1 MPSNLIKEYNIEDST
16 LAQFGTAGPRIQTV
30 QITDSSYN
38 VLDDT
43 AANTGSTGV
52 GTYIVI
58 TGSGFDTSS
67 IVIVGNTN
75 TTLTYTQANS
85 TTYVSSTQL
94 RALIPPRP
102 TGFYNLYVQNGDGAT
117 AVRINGIQYS
127 DFPVWPNFGSL
138 ILRPKLLNYPFN
150 YNFSS
155 SPLSNT
161 LIYSVANGST
171 IPANTTLL
179 ANGYYYGIPNTAG
192 SATNM
197 YIDVK
202 DQENQNTVQYF
213 IDDVGAGDS
222 EYYRTTMH
230 LVGPETPKFSSDL
243 SPSNHS
249 FKPFG
254 DTRPAAF
261 HPFGDNWSYFFD
273 GTGDYMTVP
282 DSDFLNFLNLDFSVE
297 CWFLSSAA
305 PATCDLLT
313 KRASNVTIA
322 GFRLG
327 FGGTAAPIF
336 QATVDGTAYGVNI
349 TSSINIVLGQ
359 WNHIACTR
367 VGNTWTIYVNGVV
380 GGTAILAGTIPR
392 NTATFGIGVSG
403 TTNVVSSSFISDV
416 RVQLRAS
423 AYGAAFTPPTSKL
436 QKNSDTVL
444 LTLQDNYLIDRSD
457 RNFPITRLN
466 DVAARPYSPFGDNT
480 SYNNTARLGSTF
492 FDQAGD
498 YILADPGN
506 SNDFQFLTGDF
517 TVECWVYYTGDYG
530 QGSFYYDSNALGDAT
545 GTGTLRIGQNTTTGA
560 LTVSTNTG
568 TTLITGGQ
576 MPRNTWNHLLVSRNN
591 NNLRLFLNGLQTGP
605 TSTAVVSFITRPN
618 RPVIGGTG
626 QGFGS
631 LMNGYLHGL
640 RVIKGTALWTA
651 NTPRPTA
658 PADIIAN
665 TVLLTMQ
672 TYDGENNKRL
682 VDVSKTGVLTTYP
695 SSQNG
700 PVGSFSPFSPYGYS
714 GYFDGSATIPQ
725 DFITVA
731 NNSVLNLSN
740 YDHCIEWWMHP
751 ESGQQ
756 AFAIPWSYSGLASA
770 NLGNDR
776 YYFIFSGLPSITLSF
791 AGVNLGL
798 NSATFN
804 TPNLNKWSHYCV
816 TRTGNTFRVFVNG
829 VLGAH
834 VNNSITFANQ
844 AANLSI
850 GGTTST
856 NEQWKGW
863 ISNFRVTINSVPT
876 LYQTTQTTSNT
887 QVFTPPTS
895 ALTLEA
901 NTKLLLLADN
911 RFRDKSN
918 NNFAVTRTGDNT
930 KIVPFGPFR
939 GTTVYQPHLHGA
951 SWLAQD
957 GGNYF
962 TVPYS
967 KELFDWWQTGSGVV
981 VPYTIELWFYAISLP
996 VTTTVP
1002 HIIGSQLVS
1011 STTTYWSFGL
1021 RASGAVVFQY
1031 NNGTS
1036 QFVISSRTVRA
1047 LEWNHLAVTITPGS
1061 GIRIWVNGVAD
1072 PAVAISGT
1080 PNATLGT
1087 VPLSIGAFN
1096 NATMFGY
1103 YSNLRIVKGDAIYT
1117 ANSAPP
1123 TAPVTRTANTVLLMN
1138 FDTGGIVDYTTRHNV
1153 QTIADP
1159 KSWPAPSRAGGTYSV
1174 YRNRYSNTSL
1184 FFDGTGD
1191 YLQMAAARS
1200 ETENFGTGDWCIE
1213 FWIYRV
1219 LGGTQQTIYDQRSA
1233 TTQNSPLIYLTTTN
1247 NVRYYINGAD
1257 RISTAAIASNT
1268 WVHVAVER
1276 FSRNVSIYIDGSRSG
1291 AIFLDANTHTA
1302 NQNYIGGTTTSQ
1314 PYYGHIQDFRIT
1326 KGARYTANLTNEM
1339 YQSYPIGY

>member
-1 MPSNLIKEYNIEDST
+1 MTTPLIKEFNIEDST
-16 LAQFGTAGPRIQTV
+16 LVQFGLAGPRIETV

-94 RALIPPRP
+94 RALIPPKP

-138 ILRPKLLNYPFN
+138 ILKPKLLNYPFN

-155 SPLSNT
+155 SPTSNT

-179 ANGYYYGIPNTAG
+179 ANGYYYGIPNTVG
-192 SATNM
+192 SSTNM

-202 DQENQNTVQYF
+202 DQENQNTVQYY
-213 IDDVGAGDS
+213 IDEVGNGDS

-230 LVGPETPKFSSDL
+230 LVGPETTKFNSDM

-249 FKPFG
+249 FRTFG
-254 DTRPAAF
+254 DIRPAAF
-261 HPFGDNWSYFFD
+261 HPYGDNWSYFFD
-273 GTGDYMTVP
+273 GIGDYMTIP
-282 DSDFLNFLNLDFSVE
+282 DNDFLNFLNLDFSVE

-305 PATCDLLT
+305 PGTCDLLT
-313 KRASNVTIA
+313 KRASSSTTA

-336 QATVDGTAYGVNI
+336 QATVNGSTFGVNI
-349 TSSINIVLGQ
+349 TSSVSIRLGQ
-359 WNHIACTR
+359 WNHLACTR
-367 VGNTWTIYVNGVV
+367 VGDTWTIYVNGVS
-380 GGTAILAGTIPR
+380 GGTATLSGTIPR
-392 NTATFGIGVSG
+392 NTAVFGIGAAT
-403 TTNVVSSSFISDV
+403 TTNVVTSSLISDV
-416 RVQLRAS
+416 RVQFGAS
-423 AYGAAFTPPTSKL
+423 AYSAAFTPPTSKL
-436 QKNSDTVL
+436 QATPYTVL
-444 LTLQDNYLIDRSD
+444 LTLQDNYLVDRGN
-457 RNFPITRLN
+457 RNFTITKVN
-466 DVAARPYSPFGDNT
+466 DVAAKPYGPFGDNT
-480 SYNNTARLGSTF
+480 SYNNTDRIGSTF
-492 FDQAGD
+492 FDGTGD
-498 YILADPGN
+498 YMLADPGN
-506 SNDFQFLTGDF
+506 SPDFEFGTGDF
-517 TVECWVYYTGDYG
+517 TIEVWVYYTGAYSAAS
-530 QGSFYYDSNALGDAT
+530 QIYDTSASGDAT
-545 GTGTLRIGQNTTTGA
+545 ATGRLALYMTATNGFLYVLTGA
-560 LTVSTNTG
+560 STN
-568 TTLITGGQ
+568 LIVGNQ
-576 MPRNTWNHLLVSRNN
+576 IPRNVWTHILVARSGTS
-591 NNLRLFLNGLQTGP
+591 LKAFINGRQTAATAT
-605 TSTAVVSFITRPN
+605 TSVNFITKAN
-618 RPVIGGTG
+618 RPVIGAN
-626 QGFGS
+626 GFNIS
-631 LMNGYLHGL
+631 APFFGYMHGL
-640 RVIKGTALWTA
+640 RVLKGRALWTA
-651 NTPRPTA
+651 NTPPPTA
-658 PADIIAN
+658 PRDVEPN
-665 TVLLTMQ
+665 TSLLMMQ

-682 VDVSKTGVLTTYP
+682 VDISKTASLTTYP
-695 SSQNG
+695 AAQNG

-714 GYFDGSATIPQ
+714 VFFDGTAT
-725 DFITVA
+725 TVDQIQVAA
-731 NNSVLNLSN
+731 NSNLYLSN

-751 ESGQQ
+751 ATDQKV
-756 AFAIPWSYSGLASA
+756 FAIPFSYNGGASG
-770 NLGNDR
+770 NGNG
-776 YYFIFSGLPSITLSF
+776 YYFVHGFLPISTLYV
-791 AGVNLGL
+791 AGGTNV
-798 NSATFN
+798 STN
-804 TPNLNKWSHYCV
+804 TSLYYAPYLNKWSHWCI
-816 TRTGNTFRVFVNG
+816 TRSGNSFRVFVDG
-829 VLGAH
+829 VLAGRA
-834 VNNSITFANQ
+834 NNTITFANQ
-844 AANLSI
+844 SAPLTL
-850 GGTTST
+850 GGPPTIEV

-863 ISNFRVTINSVPT
+863 MSNFRVTINSVPA
-876 LYQTTQTTSNT
+876 LYQTTETIGGT
-887 QVFTPPTS
+887 QVFTPPTEP
-895 ALTLEA
+895 LTVEA

-918 NNFAVTRTGDNT
+918 NNFAVTRNGDNT
-930 KIVPFGPFR
+930 KIIPFGPFR

-957 GGNYF
+957 AGNYF

-1002 HIIGSQLVS
+1002 HIIGSQTVAT
-1011 STTTYWSFGL
+1011 TTTYWSFGL
-1021 RASGAVVFQY
+1021 RAAGTVVFQY

-1036 QFVISSRTVRA
+1036 QYVVSTKTVKP
-1047 LEWNHLAVTITPGS
+1047 LEWNHLAVTITSS
-1061 GIRIWVNGVAD
+1061 GIRVWVNGEAN

-1096 NATMFGY
+1096 NATMLGY

-1153 QTIADP
+1153 LTIADP
-1159 KSWPAPSRAGGTYSV
+1159 KSWPAPSRGGGTYNT
-1174 YRNRYSNTSL
+1174 YKNRYSNTSL
-1184 FFDGTGD
+1184 WFDGTGD
-1191 YLQMAAARS
+1191 YLQMAPARS
-1200 ETENFGTGDWCIE
+1200 ETENFGAGDWCIE
-1213 FWIYRV
+1213 FWVYRY
-1219 LGGTQQTIYDQRSA
+1219 GATQQTIYDQRSA
-1233 TTQNSPLIYLTTTN
+1233 TTQNSPLIYLTTSN
-1247 NVRYYINGAD
+1247 NVRYYMGGAD
-1257 RISTAAIASNT
+1257 RISTAAITSNT

-1276 FSRNVSIYIDGSRSG
+1276 YSRNVSIYINGTRSG
-1291 AIFLDANTHTA
+1291 AIWLDANNHTVNA
-1302 NQNYIGGTTTSQ
+1302 HYIGGTTTSQ
-1314 PYYGHIQDFRIT
+1314 PYYGHLQDFRIT
-1326 KGARYTANLTNEM
+1326 RGARYTANLTNEM